1 MGLVQFEDGKV
12 LYYPYTPSRSAGFA
26 FVALFTIITVAHI
39 GGVFYFRTR
48 YMIPLVLG
56 GICELFGYY
65 GRAWGGENP
74 NSPKPFMLQ
83 LMLILVSPVFI
94 AATMYVTL
102 GRLKEGILAQPRRRC
117 SPTTLFILTD
127 IIAFCTQIGGGLVQV
142 TGSLKIMHIGDRVV
156 LGGLAFQLVVMAIY
170 LILVVRF
177 YRQASQTAIVDAP
190 WKRHVIALGVCVVM
204 VWVRNLVK
212 AIEFAQGFYG
222 FVSQHEAML
231 YVFDAALMLGVMIIF
246 LVLHPG
252 VLLRQIDRS
261 QASHKHY
268 NMEPLREASVPYQ

>member
-1 MGLVQFEDGKV
+1 MGLVQFEDGV
-12 LYYPYTPSRSAGFA
+12 VVYYPYTPSQSAGYA
-26 FVALFTIITVAHI
+26 FLALFTIITVAHI
-39 GGVFYFRTR
+39 GGIFYLKTR

-56 GICELFGYY
+56 GIGELFGYY
-65 GRAWGGENP
+65 GRAWGGQEP

-102 GRLKEGILAQPRRRC
+102 GRLKERVLAQPRRRC
-117 SPTTLFILTD
+117 SPTTFFVLTD

-142 TGSLKIMHIGDRVV
+142 TGDVKIMQIGDRVV
-156 LGGLAFQLVVMAIY
+156 LGGLAFQLGVMAIY
-170 LILVVRF
+170 LALVVRF
-177 YRQASQTAIVDAP
+177 YRQATHAVVAGDAP
-190 WKRHVIALGVCVVM
+190 WKRHVIALAVCVVM

-212 AIEFAQGFYG
+212 LIEFAQGFYG

-252 VLLRQIDRS
+252 MLLRRIERS
-261 QASHKHY
+261 QASQKQY
-268 NMEPLREASVPYQ
+268 NMEPLQEQSSPY